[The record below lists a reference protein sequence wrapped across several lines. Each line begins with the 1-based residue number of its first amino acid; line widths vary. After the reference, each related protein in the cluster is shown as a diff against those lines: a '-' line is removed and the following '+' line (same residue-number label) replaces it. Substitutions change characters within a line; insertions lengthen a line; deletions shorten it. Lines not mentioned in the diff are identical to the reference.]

1 MRQIMTKHADTDK
14 YKYQGHGI
22 GFDLSGIFSHPD
34 RGDGKNVIILGVDM
48 TN

>member
-1 MRQIMTKHADTDK
+1 MTNNADTDK

-34 RGDGKNVIILGVDM
+34 GGDGKNVIFLGL
-48 TN
+48 T